1 MVGLKGLE
9 AQFRALSVTLAEMCE
24 AAETEGKAAEL
35 EKLGVAADKLD
46 EIIEFLWED
55 E

>member
-1 MVGLKGLE
+1 MQGIE
-9 AQFRALSVTLAEMCE
+9 AQFRALSVTLTEMCE
-24 AAETEGKAAEL
+24 AAETAENQGEI

-46 EIIEFLWED
+46 EIIEYLWGD